1 MSLVCPIILIGLMF
15 VATQSSTVVANIVNE
30 NEAKIIPSSNEDCS
44 KSENLAKS
52 SPQDDEDKSFEV
64 EIPPGP
70 GPDNKSVLGCSA
82 EICFGVCL
90 LQGRYGGCRRDKC
103 KCKGKFP

>member
-1 MSLVCPIILIGLMF
+1 MNLFCKIFVVFTLLV
-15 VATQSSTVVANIVNE
+15 VVRSSTNLEE
-30 NEAKIIPSSNEDCS
+30 NDTDRIAT
-44 KSENLAKS
+44 KSEEDHTFEVEALIKVAPK
-52 SPQDDEDKSFEV
+52 DDDTSFEV
-64 EIPPGP
+64 EIPP